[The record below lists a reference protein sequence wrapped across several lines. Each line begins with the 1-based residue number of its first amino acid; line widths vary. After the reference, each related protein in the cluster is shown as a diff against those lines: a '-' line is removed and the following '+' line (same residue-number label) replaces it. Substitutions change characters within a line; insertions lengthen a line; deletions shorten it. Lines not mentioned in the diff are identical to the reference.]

1 MGFLNILATPL
12 GFLMELIYNIIPSY
26 GWALIIFTLLT
37 KVIMF
42 PLSVKQQKSTARMSA
57 YQPMMKEIQDKW
69 AKDKNRMN
77 EEMMKFQQE
86 SGFSM
91 TAGCLP
97 MALNM
102 FVIFGLIQVV
112 YRPLQYILRIPAEAI
127 STAMAYAN
135 IPATTAA
142 VENQL
147 MNLVKANPAEYVQFF
162 GDKVADI
169 QNFNMM
175 FMGMDLSQ
183 MPTFGWSSVAIFSL
197 LLPVLSVIS
206 MLAVQV
212 ITTKM
217 TGQQLQGSMKYMPW
231 MMSLMFGWFCFTVPI
246 GFSLYYTV
254 SNVVGF
260 AQSVILKKMYD
271 PEVMKQQV
279 QDEIAAKRAEKKKK
293 KQVSIQ
299 SEDGTVIAK
308 DVTEAELARIRLA
321 KAREM
326 DAERYGE

>member
-12 GFLMELIYNIIPSY
+12 GFLMELIYKIIPSY

-57 YQPMMKEIQDKW
+57 YQPMMQEIQKKW

-112 YRPLQYILRIPAEAI
+112 YRPMQYILRIPAEAI
-127 STAMAYAN
+127 SSAIAHAN
-135 IPATTAA
+135 IPATSAA
-142 VENQL
+142 IENQL
-147 MNLVKANPAEYVQFF
+147 MNLVKANPTEYIQFF
-162 GDKVADI
+162 GEKVADI
-169 QNFNMM
+169 QSFNMM
-175 FMGMDLSQ
+175 FLGMDLSQ
-183 MPTFGWSSVAIFSL
+183 MPTFAWTGAAIFSL
-197 LLPVLSVIS
+197 LLPVLSIVS

-217 TGQQLQGSMKYMPW
+217 TGQQLQGGMKYMPW

-246 GFSLYYTV
+246 GFSLYYTI
-254 SNVVGF
+254 SNVIGF

-271 PEVMKQQV
+271 PEVMKKQV
-279 QDEIAAKRAEKKKK
+279 QEEIEAKRAEKKKK
-293 KQVSIQ
+293 KQVTVKAQ
-299 SEDGTVIAK
+299 DGSVVEK

-321 KAREM
+321 KAREL
-326 DAERYGE
+326 DAELYGE